1 MEAISRKNKGGIL
14 RALRWVLLLMVLAV
28 LGFVLF
34 MAAQLWDLDAWQ
46 DFDPA
51 NILGAQQSLILY
63 DGENGEILR
72 LHDKEDRVSIPL
84 SDVPDLVQKAF
95 ISAEDARFYEHPGV
109 DVIRIVGAAWADIKA
124 T

>member
-72 LHDKEDRVSIPL
+72 LHD
-84 SDVPDLVQKAF
+84 
-95 ISAEDARFYEHPGV
+95 
-109 DVIRIVGAAWADIKA
+109 
-124 T
+124 